1 MKFKTDAKV
10 SSMAFDDELN
20 KMEGRI
26 AVAQDEIVMA
36 VMFHET
42 WKPTAYDEDLHN
54 RMGNSF
60 ATHSFHIVRAS
71 LRREML
77 LALMRLWDNDL
88 RAIPMTAIA
97 FKLNDSKFFDA
108 LVTKRAADSDPAS
121 NGLVEIMRRTM
132 ETQRNDVVTLVKKYT
147 AGGERSAV
155 FEKLRALRNEFLA
168 HRQAIPTSCT
178 GDDTTDQEIES
189 FYDDNLKLVRL
200 LLSLVRATAF
210 DLAGAAEEYRQH
222 ANFFWAN
229 ARGERTEGHPN
240 YRPPIHG
247 Q

>member
-1 MKFKTDAKV
+1 
-10 SSMAFDDELN
+10 MAFDDELN
-20 KMEGRI
+20 KMEDRI

-77 LALMRLWDNDL
+77 LALMRLWDNDS

-97 FKLNDSKFFDA
+97 KKLNDSEFFDA
-108 LVTKRAADSDPAS
+108 LVTKRAADSDPAF
-121 NGLVEIMRRTM
+121 NGLVEIMRRDM
-132 ETQRNDVVTLVKKYT
+132 EQQRNDVVTLVQKY
-147 AGGERSAV
+147 AKGGNRSS
-155 FEKLRALRNEFLA
+155 FFNKLKEQRDQFLA
-168 HRQAIPTSCT
+168 HRQVIPTSCT
-178 GDDTTDQEIES
+178 GYDTIDQEIES
-189 FYDDNLKLVRL
+189 FYNDNLKLVRL
-200 LLSLVRATAF
+200 LISLVLATAF
-210 DLAGAAEEYRQH
+210 DLAGAEEQYRQY